1 MCLPSSPHFPW
12 ELGRNRHS
20 GTLNDSSATF
30 SSVCMSQQQALR
42 IPPEPECWPV
52 SSLNGAHS
60 QDALGVLPEGSVSPK
75 MIPSLEKVHI
85 ASNNLGYEGPLSSIW
100 GISEGPAQLQ
110 SISRDLFR
118 PLLGLTSA
126 EFSPMSGHTLLCS
139 RAPPTH
145 RSPSR
150 PVSLS
155 ITPQGPKL
163 PPHYWQCLGGHLFF
177 SGPVSYSSLQLP
189 TGPGKAASP
198 GGKPCSY

>member
-1 MCLPSSPHFPW
+1 
-12 ELGRNRHS
+12 
-20 GTLNDSSATF
+20 
-30 SSVCMSQQQALR
+30 
-42 IPPEPECWPV
+42 
-52 SSLNGAHS
+52 
-60 QDALGVLPEGSVSPK
+60 
-75 MIPSLEKVHI
+75 MIPSLEKVHT

-126 EFSPMSGHTLLCS
+126 ELSPMSGHTLLCS

-145 RSPSR
+145 RSPSQ

-163 PPHYWQCLGGHLFF
+163 TPHYWQCLGGHLFF
-177 SGPVSYSSLQLP
+177 SGPISYSSLQLP

-198 GGKPCSY
+198 GGKPCSHQYLAGEVLITLKAVLATRESPMWLNFCWGMVPLFLLALFSHVPLLLINPKVP

>member
-1 MCLPSSPHFPW
+1 M
-12 ELGRNRHS
+12 
-20 GTLNDSSATF
+20 
-30 SSVCMSQQQALR
+30 
-42 IPPEPECWPV
+42 

-85 ASNNLGYEGPLSSIW
+85 ASNNLGYERPLSSIW

-145 RSPSR
+145 RSLSPCPSLPR
-150 PVSLS
+150 DPSYHHTIGSAWEDISSFQAPSPTRACSCPQVLEKQPV
-155 ITPQGPKL
+155 
-163 PPHYWQCLGGHLFF
+163 LGGSHA
-177 SGPVSYSSLQLP
+177 PINTWQV
-189 TGPGKAASP
+189 K
-198 GGKPCSY
+198 CS